1 MPVTLELY
9 GRFRELVYQIPC
21 VVEHTEFALLGVT
34 KRALLNGYLGV
45 SLWLRGPL
53 SFAEASCRLPLR
65 RRFSKKSI
73 PRCWA
78 GHLATVKTDFKSPA
92 SEMSPSSWGSGVPGA
107 STLFGFAA
115 VLLHLVRGGSRRL
128 EIRTFSS
135 LYVGSLSAGIRRI
148 RCRFIWSAT
157 EMIILL
163 RDASS

>member
-1 MPVTLELY
+1 VTLELY

-53 SFAEASCRLPLR
+53 LRLLAGYHRPDHFRKDRSRVVGHAISR
-65 RRFSKKSI
+65 RSK
-73 PRCWA
+73 RTCE
-78 GHLATVKTDFKSPA
+78 SPA

-128 EIRTFSS
+128 EIRKFSS

-148 RCRFIWSAT
+148 RYRFIWFAT

>member
-1 MPVTLELY
+1 VTLELY

-78 GHLATVKTDFKSPA
+78 GHLATVKTDLRMDS
-92 SEMSPSSWGSGVPGA
+92 
-107 STLFGFAA
+107 
-115 VLLHLVRGGSRRL
+115 
-128 EIRTFSS
+128 
-135 LYVGSLSAGIRRI
+135 
-148 RCRFIWSAT
+148 
-157 EMIILL
+157 L
-163 RDASS
+163 RDVPLELGLWSSGRKHAFRVCCGALTLGQRGIPAA